1 MQHIQAAR
9 ELAASGMGAVFA
21 GAAHAPI
28 TAVLIMFELT
38 GEYTVILPLMS
49 AIVLATFI
57 SQRIAPQDTIYT
69 VKLRRRWVDLSSP
82 AQTNPRTNA
91 IPISK
96 VILPVPRRPP

>member
-1 MQHIQAAR
+1 MEHIQAAR

-21 GAAHAPI
+21 GAARAPI

-57 SQRIAPQDTIYT
+57 SQRIAPRDTIYT
-69 VKLRRRWVDLSSP
+69 VKAAPTMGRPQLPSP
-82 AQTNPRTNA
+82 DQSPR
-91 IPISK
+91 
-96 VILPVPRRPP
+96 